1 MVQKCDRF
9 LKNGTQGREDR
20 KKALQ
25 KEKKKGV
32 RKGGSGETGAK

>member
-9 LKNGTQGREDR
+9 LKNGTQGGEGRE
-20 KKALQ
+20 KALQ

-32 RKGGSGETGAK
+32 RKGWSGETGAK